1 MLLLLQIEMPDAIH
15 AFERT
20 LCTLLSVSQ
29 IVDPHAAF
37 GLLAHGR
44 ALDEDAQVSY
54 SPQTDSPGTW
64 AMPFRLARFLI

>member
-1 MLLLLQIEMPDAIH
+1 MPLQIEMPDAIH

-29 IVDPHAAF
+29 IVDLHAAF

-44 ALDEDAQVSY
+44 ALDEDAQVCSQVSY
-54 SPQTDSPGTW
+54 SPQTDSPGHLGY
-64 AMPFRLARFLI
+64 AL